1 MAAKRV
7 AQVDRRRCV
16 SCGACVGECPRG
28 ALRVWRGCFAIVDP
42 AACVGCGKCSRVCPA
57 DCITLKP
64 REETA

>member
-28 ALRVWRGCFAIVDP
+28 ALRVWRGCYRAKLLDYGDGLISQYGG
-42 AACVGCGKCSRVCPA
+42 A
-57 DCITLKP
+57 
-64 REETA
+64 